1 MIKQWQFTHQ
11 TINDVNLIF
20 NLNKIQPFLP
30 QNSVTSSVG
39 QFWLLHIQ
47 LVMIYLMKSLVRNA
61 MNAFNQY
68 KPLNAAHEF

>member
-47 LVMIYLMKSLVRNA
+47 LVMIYLMESLKYSHVDKDSWYGT
-61 MNAFNQY
+61 Q
-68 KPLNAAHEF
+68 